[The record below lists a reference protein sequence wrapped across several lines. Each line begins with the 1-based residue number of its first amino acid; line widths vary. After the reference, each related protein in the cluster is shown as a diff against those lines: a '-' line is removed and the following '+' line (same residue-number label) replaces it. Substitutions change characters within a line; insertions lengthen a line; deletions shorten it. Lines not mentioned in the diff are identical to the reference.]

1 MKHTIGLPLGRREGR
16 RGTLTVKAGVKAF
29 MKKQEARKVRR
40 TTVEIESGISPDFTL
55 PENYRVAVHD
65 GKPVAAVAIDNQPA
79 EGKPNPAYIDLL
91 DGIALVMV
99 GVPFHK
105 GIARV
110 ERFLRS
116 NGEARSILKSAINL
130 IPAGEIRNAIE
141 RA

>member
-1 MKHTIGLPLGRREGR
+1 MKRTIAFPRARFE
-16 RGTLTVKAGVKAF
+16 RG
-29 MKKQEARKVRR
+29 
-40 TTVEIESGISPDFTL
+40 FTL
-55 PENYRVAVHD
+55 PENYRTVSYVGA
-65 GKPVAAVAIDNQPA
+65 PVAAVALDNQAIESKPDPA
-79 EGKPNPAYIDLL
+79 CLDLL

-110 ERFLRS
+110 EQFLRT

-130 IPAGEIRNAIE
+130 IPAGEIKNAIE